1 MRERQAEKLTIGQ
14 ALVSAVPS
22 HGQHPATHRGC
33 GAGLHR
39 RLGTPP
45 SPVGSEDDAPNN
57 PRPATDPL
65 HAVRKRAS
73 DRHWADHLSSGVTVG
88 WLIEELTAALDRRKE
103 TRPLLQYVARLENA
117 IAAGDAAAWRAIKA
131 LEGED
136 Q

>member
-1 MRERQAEKLTIGQ
+1 MRVGRSSGAQANTD
-14 ALVSAVPS
+14 A
-22 HGQHPATHRGC
+22 
-33 GAGLHR
+33 AG
-39 RLGTPP
+39 
-45 SPVGSEDDAPNN
+45 N
-57 PRPATDPL
+57 DPL